1 MATSTSVTDVTPLHL
16 AAKCDD
22 KTEVRRLLENGKYNV
37 DCTDSNG
44 ETPLHYACAEGN
56 INLVQSLI
64 HDYNADINARDD
76 KNNTPLHVAALNGKK
91 EVALFLIKEFGCDIN
106 IRDPSGK
113 TLLHRVCESGS
124 VSLVRS
130 LIRDYNA
137 NTNVQDDENNTPL
150 HVTALNGNKEVA
162 LFLIKEFGCDIN
174 IRGPLGKT
182 LLHRV
187 CESGSV
193 SLVLSLIHDYN
204 ADTNARDKVYNTPL
218 HVAVWHERKKVAW
231 FLIKKFGCDINI
243 RDPSGKTLLHRVCK
257 YGSVSLVQ
265 SLIRDYNADTNARD
279 NEKNTP
285 LHVAVL
291 NGKKEIAFFLIE
303 TFGCDINIRDPSGKT
318 LLHRMCKSGNVSLVP
333 LIYDYNA
340 DINARD
346 IESNTPLH
354 VAVLNGKK
362 EVALFLITKFGCDI
376 NIRDTSGK
384 TLLHRMCSRHG
395 SISLVQSLIH
405 DYNADT
411 NARDDKKNTP
421 LHVAALYGKKEVML
435 SLIKLG
441 CDITLKGSLGR
452 SLLHQACRGGNVS
465 LVQSLICDQ
474 NADITARDDE
484 NNTPLHVAALYGKK
498 KVMLYLI
505 KLGCDI
511 TLKGS
516 LGRSLLHQACRGGYV
531 GLVQSLIHDYNADT
545 NARDGEN
552 NTPLHVAA
560 LNGNKEVALFL
571 IKEFGCDI
579 NTRDPS
585 GKTLLHRVCESG
597 SVSLVQSL
605 IHDYNADINARDDEN
620 NTPLHVAG
628 LSGNKEVILCLIHEH
643 GCDIN
648 VRGASGRSLLHN
660 ACESGNLS
668 LVEYLIIY
676 CNANVDAMDDSDNTP
691 LHVAALNGK
700 EKVAFSLINK
710 FSCDINVRG
719 FLGRSLLHSACI
731 GGDMDLLHSIIYV
744 YNPDVNVRDG
754 ESNTPLHV
762 AVLNGQKKVAL
773 FLISKFGYDIDVK
786 DHLGRSLL
794 HLACEEGNIHLVQSL
809 ILDYNANI
817 NVRDNKNNTPLHISA
832 LYGKEEVTLFLIND
846 FGCDLEVKGVLGRS
860 LLHLACIGGNV
871 SLVQSLIHDHNADI
885 NAKDD
890 ENNTPLHVAALSGNK
905 EVVLFLIEDL
915 GFDINIRGVNGYSLL
930 HSACHNGHL
939 NLTKALC
946 KFMSPLIV
954 DEDGNTPLHISSIR
968 GHSECVETL
977 LQHDAPIL
985 IRNASGKTPIDL
997 ATGDARLALD
1007 QYMKQN
1013 QNKIQVNYG
1022 IMQEHA
1028 KKKYS
1033 GAHHMTRVFVIGNP
1047 GAGKSTLIV
1056 SLRREGFFDFLRKVS
1071 EAVVPLHTAGIIPSI
1086 HVSKHYGRV
1095 MFYDFAGDPEYYSSH
1110 AAILENLASSRKG
1123 DNIFIVVADL
1133 RKDVMTTEKLL
1144 HYWFS
1149 FIQHQ
1154 KFSEKPF
1161 LIVVGSHSDSVT
1173 KEVITKYRER
1183 LTQFHRSISESHIFV
1198 QYMGYFTFDCRKPG
1212 SKEIGRLQKKITSM
1226 TSKSERYKLTIEACI
1241 LLGFLE
1247 KDFNNVIA
1255 CSVETIVSHIEN
1267 TGVQLPNKTE
1277 TLIPYLHELHEVGIL
1292 LLVGKKADES
1302 NPHIVLNISKLTNI
1316 VHKALFSSDGVQ
1328 NLKDMCKLEGAL
1340 SLDIGVIP
1348 EKLLLKILPEYC
1360 TKEVLIRLQY
1370 CQEIKQRDVVVFSSI
1385 SQPSLAWA
1393 QSLLFFPSLI
1403 LRDKSDASWRTSP
1416 DNSYSIGWFAS
1427 CTDPNDYFPPRFLH
1441 VLLLRMVFRF
1451 SLSDPQ
1457 QHQALVHTTDHME
1470 YERFCT
1476 MWKTGVH
1483 WLSEKGVECMV
1494 ELVDDSKGVVVIT
1507 KSVKDRTEI
1516 CISVFNDIICCV
1528 MEAKAEFC
1536 HSVRPKFY
1544 LLDSTDQSDYLDKDN
1559 LFPMSEV
1566 EKTLVS
1572 PEGREVVC
1580 SVIKT
1585 RFMERSKLTCMRKLT
1600 HWDNLFPIDFGSV
1613 LHYLKVIVRPLSD
1626 LGLHLK
1632 IPQGVLEAI
1641 ELNHPSDADRR
1652 TREVVRAWMSSS
1664 LDPPCWWHLVEALK
1678 AIGKKATANEIE
1690 EEHSE

>member
-1 MATSTSVTDVTPLHL
+1 MATITGITPLHP
-16 AAKCDD
+16 AAKSGDLN
-22 KTEVRRLLENGKYNV
+22 EVRKLLKSGKYHV
-37 DCTDSNG
+37 DSTDSNG
-44 ETPLHYACAEGN
+44 QTPLHYACAAGHLDMVRWLISNFKANMVAKDKNGCIPLMTACLYGWKDVALSLVTDHLCPLDVKDDKIKKSVLHYACAGGN
-56 INLVQSLI
+56 VSLVQSLIRDLNADITARDDENNTPLHVAALSGRKEVVSSLVKDFGCDINVRGILGRSSLHLACEKGNVGLVRSLIRDHNADIDARDNKYNTPLHVAALSGKKEVVSSLVKDFGCDINIRDSLDRSSLHLACKGGNVGLVKSLIHDHNADINARADENNTPLHVAVLNGMKEVALFLIKEVDCDINIRYPSGKTLLHRVCESGSVSLVQSLI

-76 KNNTPLHVAALNGKK
+76 ENSTPFQIAVLNRRK
-91 EVALFLIKEFGCDIN
+91 EVALFLIKEVGCDINSRDPSGKTLLHRLCESGSVSLVQPLIHDYNADTNARDNEDNTPLQVALLNGRKEVALFLIKKVGCDININ

-124 VSLVRS
+124 VSLVQS
-130 LIRDYNA
+130 LIHDYNA
-137 NTNVQDDENNTPL
+137 DIYARDDENNTPL
-150 HVTALNGNKEVA
+150 HVAALYGKKEV
-162 LFLIKEFGCDIN
+162 
-174 IRGPLGKT
+174 
-182 LLHRV
+182 
-187 CESGSV
+187 
-193 SLVLSLIHDYN
+193 VLSLI
-204 ADTNARDKVYNTPL
+204 KL
-218 HVAVWHERKKVAW
+218 S
-231 FLIKKFGCDINI
+231 CDITLKGSLG
-243 RDPSGKTLLHRVCK
+243 RSLLHQACR
-257 YGSVSLVQ
+257 GGNVSLVQ
-265 SLIRDYNADTNARD
+265 SLI
-279 NEKNTP
+279 
-285 LHVAVL
+285 
-291 NGKKEIAFFLIE
+291 
-303 TFGCDINIRDPSGKT
+303 CDQ
-318 LLHRMCKSGNVSLVP
+318 
-333 LIYDYNA
+333 NA
-340 DINARD
+340 DI
-346 IESNTPLH
+346 T
-354 VAVLNGKK
+354 
-362 EVALFLITKFGCDI
+362 
-376 NIRDTSGK
+376 
-384 TLLHRMCSRHG
+384 
-395 SISLVQSLIH
+395 
-405 DYNADT
+405 
-411 NARDDKKNTP
+411 ARDDENNTP
-421 LHVAALYGKKEVML
+421 LHVAALYGKKEVMLSLIKLGCDVTLKGSLGRSLLHQACRGGNVSLVQSLIHDHNADITARDDEYNTPFHVAALNGKREVTLFLINVKGHLGRSLLHLACEEGDVNLVQFLIRVHNANMNVRDDENNTPLHVAALSGKEEVVL

-498 KVMLYLI
+498 EIVLSLI
-505 KLGCDI
+505 NKLGCDA
-511 TLKGS
+511 TLKGY
-516 LGRSLLHQACRGGYV
+516 LGRSLLHSACAGGYV

-620 NTPLHVAG
+620 NTPLHVA
-628 LSGNKEVILCLIHEH
+628 
-643 GCDIN
+643 
-648 VRGASGRSLLHN
+648 
-660 ACESGNLS
+660 
-668 LVEYLIIY
+668 
-676 CNANVDAMDDSDNTP
+676 
-691 LHVAALNGK
+691 
-700 EKVAFSLINK
+700 
-710 FSCDINVRG
+710 
-719 FLGRSLLHSACI
+719 
-731 GGDMDLLHSIIYV
+731 
-744 YNPDVNVRDG
+744 
-754 ESNTPLHV
+754 
-762 AVLNGQKKVAL
+762 
-773 FLISKFGYDIDVK
+773 
-786 DHLGRSLL
+786 
-794 HLACEEGNIHLVQSL
+794 
-809 ILDYNANI
+809 
-817 NVRDNKNNTPLHISA
+817 A
-832 LYGKEEVTLFLIND
+832 LY
-846 FGCDLEVKGVLGRS
+846 
-860 LLHLACIGGNV
+860 
-871 SLVQSLIHDHNADI
+871 
-885 NAKDD
+885 
-890 ENNTPLHVAALSGNK
+890 GNK
-905 EVVLFLIEDL
+905 EVVLFLIEDP

-954 DEDGNTPLHISSIR
+954 DEDGNTPLHISSVH

-977 LQHDAPIL
+977 LQHNAPIL
-985 IRNASGKTPIDL
+985 IRNASGMTPIDL

-1007 QYMKQN
+1007 RYMKQN
-1013 QNKIQVNYG
+1013 QNKIQVDYG
-1022 IMQEHA
+1022 IMQKHA

-1033 GAHHMTRVFVIGNP
+1033 GAQRMTRVFVIGNP
-1047 GAGKSTLIV
+1047 GAGKSTLIE
-1056 SLRREGFFDFLRKVS
+1056 SLRREGFFDSLRKVS

-1133 RKDVMTTEKLL
+1133 RKDVMAMEKLL

-1173 KEVITKYRER
+1173 KEVKTKCRER
-1183 LTQFHRSISESHIFV
+1183 FAQFHRDISESHTLV
-1198 QYMGYFTFDCRKPG
+1198 RYMEYFLFDCRKPR

-1226 TSKSERYKLTIEACI
+1226 ISKSERYELTIEASI
-1241 LLGFLE
+1241 LLGLLE

-1255 CSVETIVSHIEN
+1255 CSVETIVSHIED

-1277 TLIPYLHELHEVGIL
+1277 ILVPYLHELHEVGIL
-1292 LLVGKKADES
+1292 LLVGEGTKD
-1302 NPHIVLNISKLTNI
+1302 NFLIVLSISKLTNK
-1316 VHKALFSSDGVQ
+1316 VHEALFSLDA
-1328 NLKDMCKLEGAL
+1328 LKEFRN
-1340 SLDIGVIP
+1340 SYPLDIGIIP
-1348 EKLLLKILPEYC
+1348 ENLLLKILPEYC
-1360 TKEVLIRLQY
+1360 TKEFLIQLQY
-1370 CQEIKQRDVVVFSSI
+1370 CQEISHDNVGVFSSI
-1385 SQPSLAWA
+1385 SQSSSSAS
-1393 QSLLFFPSLI
+1393 QSLLFFPAHI
-1403 LRDKSDASWRTSP
+1403 LGDKSDASWRTPP

-1451 SLSDPQ
+1451 ALFEPQ
-1457 QHQALVHTTDHME
+1457 QHQALVHTTEHME

-1483 WLSEKGVECMV
+1483 WLSEEGVECMV

-1559 LFPMSEV
+1559 LFLMSEV

-1572 PEGREVVC
+1572 PKGKEGVR
-1580 SVIKT
+1580 SVTKT

-1613 LHYLKVIVRPLSD
+1613 LHYLKDIVKPLYD
-1626 LGLHLK
+1626 LGIHLK
-1632 IPQGVLEAI
+1632 ISRGVLEAI
-1641 ELNHPSDADRR
+1641 EMNYPYDASRR
-1652 TREVVRAWMSSS
+1652 TREVVRAWTSSS
-1664 LDPPCWWHLVEALK
+1664 LDPPCWSHLMEALK
-1678 AIGKKATANEIE
+1678 EIDHGATAKEIE
-1690 EEHSE
+1690 KEHSESIEQH

>member
-1 MATSTSVTDVTPLHL
+1 MSAFRYTLSLAPSYSTLMYVYVFIQIIMATSTSVTDVTPLHL

-22 KTEVRRLLENGKYNV
+22 RTEVRRLLENGKYNV

-44 ETPLHYACAEGN
+44 QTPLHYACAAGHLYIVKVLITEFNACMFLKDKNGCISIMTACLYGRKDVALSLVTDHLCPLDVKDNMNTTVLHYACAGGN
-56 INLVQSLI
+56 VILVYSLICDHKADINARDNDNNTPLHVAALSGKKEIALYLINRFGCDINIRSNLGRSLLHLACGKGDIYLVQSLICDHNADMNVRDDENNTPLHVAALSGMKEVALYLINKFSCDINIRDPLGKTLLHRVCESGSVSLVQSLI

-76 KNNTPLHVAALNGKK
+76 ENKTPLHVAALHRRK

-113 TLLHRVCESGS
+113 ILLHRVCESGS
-124 VSLVRS
+124 VSLV
-130 LIRDYNA
+130 
-137 NTNVQDDENNTPL
+137 
-150 HVTALNGNKEVA
+150 
-162 LFLIKEFGCDIN
+162 
-174 IRGPLGKT
+174 
-182 LLHRV
+182 
-187 CESGSV
+187 
-193 SLVLSLIHDYN
+193 
-204 ADTNARDKVYNTPL
+204 
-218 HVAVWHERKKVAW
+218 
-231 FLIKKFGCDINI
+231 
-243 RDPSGKTLLHRVCK
+243 
-257 YGSVSLVQ
+257 
-265 SLIRDYNADTNARD
+265 
-279 NEKNTP
+279 
-285 LHVAVL
+285 
-291 NGKKEIAFFLIE
+291 
-303 TFGCDINIRDPSGKT
+303 
-318 LLHRMCKSGNVSLVP
+318 
-333 LIYDYNA
+333 
-340 DINARD
+340 
-346 IESNTPLH
+346 
-354 VAVLNGKK
+354 
-362 EVALFLITKFGCDI
+362 
-376 NIRDTSGK
+376 
-384 TLLHRMCSRHG
+384 
-395 SISLVQSLIH
+395 QSLIH
-405 DYNADT
+405 DYNADI
-411 NARDDKKNTP
+411 N
-421 LHVAALYGKKEVML
+421 
-435 SLIKLG
+435 
-441 CDITLKGSLGR
+441 
-452 SLLHQACRGGNVS
+452 
-465 LVQSLICDQ
+465 
-474 NADITARDDE
+474 ARDDE
-484 NNTPLHVAALYGKK
+484 NNTPLHVAALH
-498 KVMLYLI
+498 
-505 KLGCDI
+505 
-511 TLKGS
+511 
-516 LGRSLLHQACRGGYV
+516 RR
-531 GLVQSLIHDYNADT
+531 
-545 NARDGEN
+545 
-552 NTPLHVAA
+552 
-560 LNGNKEVALFL
+560 KEVALFL
-571 IKEFGCDI
+571 IREFGCDI
-579 NTRDPS
+579 NIRDPS

-620 NTPLHVAG
+620 NTPLHVAA
-628 LSGNKEVILCLIHEH
+628 LHRRKE
-643 GCDIN
+643 
-648 VRGASGRSLLHN
+648 
-660 ACESGNLS
+660 
-668 LVEYLIIY
+668 
-676 CNANVDAMDDSDNTP
+676 
-691 LHVAALNGK
+691 
-700 EKVAFSLINK
+700 
-710 FSCDINVRG
+710 
-719 FLGRSLLHSACI
+719 
-731 GGDMDLLHSIIYV
+731 
-744 YNPDVNVRDG
+744 
-754 ESNTPLHV
+754 
-762 AVLNGQKKVAL
+762 VAL
-773 FLISKFGYDIDVK
+773 FLI
-786 DHLGRSLL
+786 
-794 HLACEEGNIHLVQSL
+794 
-809 ILDYNANI
+809 
-817 NVRDNKNNTPLHISA
+817 
-832 LYGKEEVTLFLIND
+832 KE
-846 FGCDLEVKGVLGRS
+846 FGCDINIRYPSGKT
-860 LLHLACIGGNV
+860 LLHRVCESSSI
-871 SLVQSLIHDHNADI
+871 SLVQSLIHDYNADI
-885 NAKDD
+885 NARDD
-890 ENNTPLHVAALSGNK
+890 ENNTPLHVAALSGKK
-905 EVVLFLIEDL
+905 EIALYLINRF
-915 GFDINIRGVNGYSLL
+915 GCDINIRGNLGRSLLHLACGKGDKYLVLSLICDHNADMNVRDDENNTPLHVVALSGMKEVALYLINKYSCDINIRDPLGKTLLHRVCESGSVSLVQSLIHDYNADINARDDENNTPLHVAALHRRKEVALFLIKEFGCDINIRDPSGKTLLHGVCESGSVSLVQSLIHDYNADINARDDENDTPLHVAALSGKKEVILSLIDTFGCDVNVRGGNGYSLL
-930 HSACHNGHL
+930 HSACYNGHF
-939 NLTKALC
+939 NLIKKLC
-946 KFMSPLIV
+946 KYMSPLIV

-968 GHSECVETL
+968 GNSECVETL
-977 LQHDAPIL
+977 LQHNAPIL

-1033 GAHHMTRVFVIGNP
+1033 GAQHMTRVFVIGNP
-1047 GAGKSTLIV
+1047 GAGKSTLIE

-1183 LTQFHRSISESHIFV
+1183 LTQFHRSISESHTLV
-1198 QYMGYFTFDCRKPG
+1198 QYMEYFIFDCRKPG
-1212 SKEIGRLQKKITSM
+1212 SKEIGRLQKKIRSM
-1226 TSKSERYKLTIEACI
+1226 TSKSKSYKLTIEASI
-1241 LLGFLE
+1241 LLGLLE

-1255 CSVETIVSHIEN
+1255 CSVETIVSHIED

-1292 LLVGKKADES
+1292 LLVGEKADES

-1328 NLKDMCKLEGAL
+1328 NLKDVCKLEGVL

-1393 QSLLFFPSLI
+1393 QSLLFFPALI
-1403 LRDKSDASWRTSP
+1403 LRGKSDASWSTP

-1457 QHQALVHTTDHME
+1457 QHQALVHTTDHMD

-1476 MWKTGVH
+1476 MWKTGVY

-1494 ELVDDSKGVVVIT
+1494 ELVDDSKGVVIIT
-1507 KSVKDRTEI
+1507 KSIKDRTEI

-1572 PEGREVVC
+1572 PEGRAVVC
-1580 SVIKT
+1580 SVTKT

-1613 LHYLKVIVRPLSD
+1613 LHYLKDIVRPLFD

-1632 IPQGVLEAI
+1632 IPRGVLEAI
-1641 ELNHPSDADRR
+1641 EEDHPSDTNRR
-1652 TREVVRAWMSSS
+1652 RREVVRAWMSSS

-1678 AIGKKATANEIE
+1678 EIDHGATANEIE
-1690 EEHSE
+1690 KEHSELIMK